1 MHGYHW
7 MLSRDSQEGLL
18 SLDKKV
24 TQNRE
29 YLWLLSIHHL
39 LPKVFWWVFVFFVL
53 FSLCCC
59 VTIGKSFLYEEESA
73 SLLVEA
79 GVSSS

>member
-1 MHGYHW
+1 
-7 MLSRDSQEGLL
+7 MLSRDGQEGLL

-29 YLWLLSIHHL
+29 YLWLLSIRHL
-39 LPKVFWWVFVFFVL
+39 LSKVFWWVFVFFLL

-59 VTIGKSFLYEEESA
+59 VTISKSFLYEEESA